1 MRRLVKGGYKNIL
14 DQNKQKRKK
23 KKKEK
28 FRKRLQVK
36 EKLAFLTILLTYRVS
51 NYPSS

>member
-14 DQNKQKRKK
+14 DQNKQKSKK
-23 KKKEK
+23 KKK

-36 EKLAFLTILLTYRVS
+36 EKLAFLTILSTYRVS
-51 NYPSS
+51 N